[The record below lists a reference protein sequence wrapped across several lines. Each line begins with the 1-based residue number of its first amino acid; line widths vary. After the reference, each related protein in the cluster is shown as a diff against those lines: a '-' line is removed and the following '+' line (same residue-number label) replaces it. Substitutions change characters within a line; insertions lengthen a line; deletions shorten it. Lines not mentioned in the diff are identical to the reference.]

1 MEPLAYIVR
10 PKEFSDVIGQDH
22 LVGEFGVI
30 KKMIDKNQYF
40 QTILFGP
47 PGCGKTTIA
56 NILFAHFSP
65 NAFMFNASTDNKD
78 MLKEIVEASKYRDN
92 VFVVID
98 EIHRMKKDIQDFLL
112 PYLETNKILIL
123 GLTTENPYISINP
136 AIRSRCHIY
145 KMNNILQ
152 SDIKKLLN
160 KIILKQNLFTNY
172 PLSDEILDYI
182 SYASGLEIRTAINML
197 ESLTLL
203 DKEIT
208 LKDAENLC
216 GVKSLKLDDK
226 GINYYDLLSALQ
238 KSIRGSDVNASLHY
252 LARLIKLEDLE
263 IICRRL
269 STIAYEDIGLANPQI
284 GPRCY
289 AACMTARHLGFPE
302 ARIPLSQIVIDMAIS
317 PKSNTAESAID
328 NALSDINSGVDY
340 PIPSNI
346 LNREIKGGVK
356 YLYPHDY
363 PDDFV
368 YQQYLPTP
376 LFDKVYYVAKETGK
390 YERALK
396 ERNDYLQKILKQKKA

>member
-1 MEPLAYIVR
+1 MQPLAYRVR
-10 PKEFSDVIGQDH
+10 PTSFDEVIGQDH
-22 LVGEFGVI
+22 LVGKNGII
-30 KKMIDKNQYF
+30 KKMIEKNEYF

-56 NILFAHFSP
+56 SILYKHFSP
-65 NAFMFNASTDNKD
+65 NAFMFNASTDNKEA
-78 MLKEIVEASKYRDN
+78 LKEIVECTKYQDF

-145 KMNNILQ
+145 KMNNINKE
-152 SDIKKLLN
+152 DIKKMLN
-160 KIILKQNLFTNY
+160 NIILKENLFKNN
-172 PLSDEILDYI
+172 PLSDEIIDYI
-182 SYASGLEIRTAINML
+182 CYASGLEIRTAINML

-203 DKEIT
+203 DKDIT
-208 LKDAENLC
+208 LEDAQKLC

-269 STIAYEDIGLANPQI
+269 MTIAYEDIGLANPQV
-284 GPRCY
+284 GVRCY
-289 AACMTARHLGFPE
+289 AACEVAKHLGFPE
-302 ARIPLSQIVIDMAIS
+302 ARIPLSEIVIDMAIS
-317 PKSNTAESAID
+317 PKSNSAEAAID
-328 NALSDINSGVDY
+328 EALKDLDTSSDY
-340 PIPSNI
+340 PIPPNI
-346 LNREIKGGVK
+346 LNREIKGGVR

-376 LFDKVYYVAKETGK
+376 LLDKEYYNAKETGK

-396 ERNDYLQKILKQKKA
+396 IRNEYLVKILKQKK